1 MVYLTMTIDLK
12 SLLGDIVD
20 ADQQVCLTLDSMV
33 VVGTADDLM
42 AMLNDEC
49 LNSRVQCCSAADGCV
64 LKLWATLV
72 EEEAKHEES

>member
-1 MVYLTMTIDLK
+1 MIIDLK

-49 LNSRVQCCSAADGCV
+49 LKARVQCCSAADGCV